1 MRTPNTEAHAALW
14 AALSLGVCSAP
25 QLAEAAGLTNRQ
37 VLRILE
43 TRPADVL
50 SAGLASR
57 RRYALRKPLR
67 GDSTPHPVYALNAQG
82 QASQI
87 ASINLIQPQG
97 SHCDLSAHWPCESE
111 SQDGWWHGLPY
122 PLYDMQPQGFL
133 GRAFARQEHQVL
145 EVPPNPKEWQDH
157 HVLYVLSR
165 RAFDTSGNL
174 IVGDAALRLYQASR
188 QAPPVMDDEVDLVQ
202 QYNHQAQQA
211 ASLGLAGSSAAG
223 EFPKFT
229 TQRQLPGMATPHV
242 IVKFSGVVDG
252 SPAVQRWADLLV
264 CEHLAIAQS
273 ASLPG
278 ITPAATR
285 VLQGQGRTFLE
296 SERFD
301 RIGSHGRRALVS
313 LASLAGVRQASHH
326 LLGMA
331 DDWPSHAQAL
341 AARKLLP
348 LSDAQAVAHLWWFGR
363 LIANADMHWGNLA
376 LFCHAAPRPHF
387 NLAPVYD
394 MLPMAYAPLP
404 GAEVPPVQWQ
414 PPLPLPQEA
423 AVWQTA
429 CTAALAFWSRAAAD
443 GRVSEVFRAICAGN
457 VQRLERARQLV

>member
-1 MRTPNTEAHAALW
+1 MRTPNFEAHAALW
-14 AALSLGVCSAP
+14 ANLSLGVRSAP
-25 QLAEAAGLTNRQ
+25 QLAAVAGLTNRQ

-43 TRPADVL
+43 TRPDDVL

-67 GDSTPHPVYALNAQG
+67 GDNTPHPVYALNDQG

-133 GRAFARQEHQVL
+133 GRAFARQEYQTL

-174 IVGDAALRLYQASR
+174 VVGDAALRLYQASR
-188 QAPPVMDDEVDLVQ
+188 QAPVTPAVDDEAVLIQ
-202 QYNHQAQQA
+202 HYNLLAQQA

-229 TQRQLPGMATPHV
+229 ALRHLSGMTTPHV

-264 CEHLAIAQS
+264 CEHLAIAQC

-278 ITPAATR
+278 VVPAATR

-301 RIGSHGRRALVS
+301 RIGPYGRRALVS
-313 LASLAGVRQASHH
+313 LASASHH

-331 DDWPSHAQAL
+331 DDWPSQTQAL

-348 LSDAQAVAHLWWFGR
+348 LADAQAVAHLWWFGR
-363 LIANADMHWGNLA
+363 LIANTDMHWGNLA

-387 NLAPVYD
+387 TLAPVYD

-404 GAEVPPVQWQ
+404 GAEMPPVQWE

-423 AVWQTA
+423 ALWQVA
-429 CTAALAFWSRAAAD
+429 CTAALVFWNQAGAD
-443 GRVSEVFRAICAGN
+443 GRVSEGFRSICAGN
-457 VQRLERARQLV
+457 VLRLQRAQELV